1 MADLELKRAPD
12 DRRLYALD
20 GVGTVRVEGWRSPRA
35 TAETGSRSWHFTRQ
49 GFWRRSVEATD
60 AFGGNAGTFEPY
72 ARRRAG
78 RAAARRGGAL
88 QWGGREFVLRPASAR
103 RERFALVEGDH
114 ELVVLDGQGWG
125 RRPVTVT
132 AEDPAALDPGLLL
145 FCAFVVQGLA
155 NDSGSARPA
164 TAPAGTAETWS

>member
-1 MADLELKRAPD
+1 M
-12 DRRLYALD
+12 
-20 GVGTVRVEGWRSPRA
+20 
-35 TAETGSRSWHFTRQ
+35 
-49 GFWRRSVEATD
+49 
-60 AFGGNAGTFEPY
+60 
-72 ARRRAG
+72 
-78 RAAARRGGAL
+78 
-88 QWGGREFVLRPASAR
+88 LRPASGS

-132 AEDPAALDPGLLL
+132 AEDPDALDPGLLL

-155 NDSGSARPA
+155 DDSGRARPA